1 MMISIAQLNWDSL
14 LQNPALRITSA
25 WVGVLLAAWLANF
38 VAKRGIVRVVRA
50 VISRSRFKWD
60 DMLVERRV
68 FERLSH
74 LAPALVFHV
83 AATLLL
89 TDDDQASYAELV
101 RRLASVW
108 MILAGAGAGSAAVD
122 ALAEFAKQ
130 TPAMRNKPVRSY
142 GQVIKII
149 LLLAVAILVVA
160 TLADKSPWALLTG
173 LGAMTA
179 ILLLVFKDTILGFVA
194 SVQLASNDMLRIG
207 DWVEMPK
214 FGADGDVIEISLN
227 TVKVQNW
234 DKTISTIPTYNFIS
248 EGVKNWR
255 GMTES
260 GGRRIKRSIALDMTS
275 VAFLT
280 EGDLARLRKV
290 QFISDYLESKAKELK
305 VWNSEH
311 GVDDSTLVN
320 GRHLTNLGTFRAYLE
335 QYLKNHPQIREDMT
349 FLVRQLP
356 PGPEGIPIELYVFSA
371 EQRWVEYEGI
381 LGDIFD
387 HVLAVIPEF
396 GLRVYQRPGG
406 SELDALAAALGVQ
419 NA

>member
-1 MMISIAQLNWDSL
+1 MIPIAETNWDAL
-14 LQNPALRITSA
+14 LHNAVLRGTSI
-25 WVGVLLAAWLANF
+25 WVGVALAAWLANLLTKK
-38 VAKRGIVRVVRA
+38 VIVRVVRA
-50 VISRSRFKWD
+50 VIKRSRFKWD
-60 DMLVERRV
+60 DALVEHRV

-83 AATLLL
+83 AATFLL
-89 TDDDQASYAELV
+89 TDADQATYADLV

-108 MILAGAGAGSAAVD
+108 MILAGASAASAAVD
-122 ALAEFAKQ
+122 ALAAHAKQ
-130 TPAMRNKPVRSY
+130 SPSFRDKPVRSY
-142 GQVIKII
+142 GQVVKIV
-149 LLLAVAILVVA
+149 LLLGVGILVVA
-160 TLADKSPWALLTG
+160 TLAGKSPWALLTG

-214 FGADGDVIEISLN
+214 FGADGDVVEISLN

-234 DKTISTIPTYNFIS
+234 DKTISTIPTYYFIS

-255 GMTES
+255 GMSES

-280 EGDLARLRKV
+280 EEDLERLRKIR
-290 QFISDYLESKAKELK
+290 FLTEYLERKAMEVKA
-305 VWNSEH
+305 WNSER
-311 GVDDSTLVN
+311 GVDDSVLVN
-320 GRHLTNLGTFRAYLE
+320 GRRLTNLGTFRAYLE
-335 QYLKNHPQIREDMT
+335 LYLKDHPQIREDMT

-356 PGPEGIPIELYVFSA
+356 PGPEGIPIEIYVFSA

-381 LGDIFD
+381 VGDLFD

-406 SELDALAAALGVQ
+406 ADLGALAAALGERD
-419 NA
+419 A